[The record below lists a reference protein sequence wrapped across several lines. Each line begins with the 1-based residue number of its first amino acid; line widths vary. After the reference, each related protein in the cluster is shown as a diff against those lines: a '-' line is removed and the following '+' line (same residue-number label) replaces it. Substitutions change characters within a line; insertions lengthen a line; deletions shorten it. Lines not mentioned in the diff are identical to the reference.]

1 MVEFHPLAD
10 AFPLIEGQDFEDL
23 VSDIDKNG
31 QLHPIVRFEGK
42 ILDGRNRYKACQ
54 RLGIKAHMTE
64 YFGADPVGYVVSE
77 NMRRRHLTP
86 AQLAVAAERLATA
99 MEGRPRKTSPAGANG
114 DAPKPTTIDD
124 AAKLTGASPTAISR
138 VRTVR
143 KRGTEEV
150 VKAMDEGKITPTAA
164 DNLAK
169 LPKARQEEIMA
180 STDPEKLAAVA
191 TATAK
196 AEAPGG
202 PGRGGVG
209 PKVLMTRHMA
219 LPDVIMVQKLADD
232 WSEHADVIP
241 ELDADALKKFREE
254 LMKSR
259 TAITRLLGVID
270 KATGSKTPRARVSKT
285 AASTKA
291 AAGTNR
297 NQATADKAPAKT
309 AAKKAA
315 PSAAKGKA
323 ATTAGAAKKAAPSKA
338 ADKAPA
344 MPGARKTSTGTTL
357 AVAKADSKTD
367 SKS

>member
-86 AQLAVAAERLATA
+86 AQLAVAAEKLATA
-99 MEGRPRKTSPAGANG
+99 MEGRPRKTSPAGGSGGNG
-114 DAPKPTTIDD
+114 EAPKPTTIDD
-124 AAKLTGASPTAISR
+124 AARLTGASPTAISR

-150 VKAMDEGKITPTAA
+150 VKAMEEGTLTPTAA

-169 LPKARQEEIMA
+169 LPKGRQDEIMS
-180 STDPEKLAAVA
+180 STDPADLPAVA

-232 WSEHADVIP
+232 WSEHAEVIP

-297 NQATADKAPAKT
+297 NQTAAKPGTAKKAAASKTTAAKAPAK
-309 AAKKAA
+309 
-315 PSAAKGKA
+315 
-323 ATTAGAAKKAAPSKA
+323 KA
-338 ADKAPA
+338 ADSKAT
-344 MPGARKTSTGTTL
+344 GTRKTSTGTTL
-357 AVAKADSKTD
+357 AVAKEDSTTG